1 MKKILLIEDDAAV
14 RGNTAEILE
23 LANYQVVAA
32 ENGKKGLQAVK
43 EAKPD
48 LVICDVMM
56 PELDGYGV
64 LHILS
69 KDPETAGIPF
79 IFLSAKAEKE
89 EIRKGMD
96 LGADDYLTKPF
107 EETEL
112 LNAVEARLKK
122 SEGLRREFSRD
133 LEGLTRF
140 LDEARGFRELEKLS
154 KQYPIAVY
162 KKKETIYQEG
172 DAPHYLFFLN
182 RGKVKTV
189 KLHDEGKEYVTG
201 LYQKGDFFGYAPLL
215 ENASYSDSATAFEEC
230 EVCKIPKEDF
240 LSLVYRNRDVAAKF
254 IKMLSGDVAERE
266 RQLLSFAYDSVR
278 KRVAEVLVKLSEGL
292 FRGEGKSARLSIHR
306 EDLAAMAGTA
316 SETVI
321 RALSE
326 FKQDGYIK
334 VEGRDILVVDPEGL
348 RQVQ

>member
-23 LANYQVVAA
+23 LANYKVVAA
-32 ENGKKGLQAVK
+32 ENGKRGLQLIK

-48 LVICDVMM
+48 LVVCDVMM

-79 IFLSAKAEKE
+79 IFLSAKAEKG
-89 EIRKGMD
+89 EIRKGMN

-122 SEGLRREFSRD
+122 REGLRREFSRD

-140 LDEARGFRELEKLS
+140 LDEARGFRELENLS
-154 KQYPIAVY
+154 KQFPVAVY

-172 DAPHYLFFLN
+172 DAPRYLFFLN
-182 RGKVKTV
+182 RGKVKTL

-201 LYQKGDFFGYAPLL
+201 LYQKGDFFGYGPLL
-215 ENASYSDSATAFEEC
+215 ENANYSDSASAFEEC
-230 EVCKIPKEDF
+230 EICKIPKEDF

-278 KRVAEVLVKLSEGL
+278 KRVAEVLVKLAEGL
-292 FRGEGKSARLSIHR
+292 FRGGGKAARLSIHR

-321 RALSE
+321 RALSD
-326 FKQDGYIK
+326 FKQDGYIQI
-334 VEGRDILVVDPEGL
+334 EGRDILVVDPEGL
-348 RQVQ
+348 REVR